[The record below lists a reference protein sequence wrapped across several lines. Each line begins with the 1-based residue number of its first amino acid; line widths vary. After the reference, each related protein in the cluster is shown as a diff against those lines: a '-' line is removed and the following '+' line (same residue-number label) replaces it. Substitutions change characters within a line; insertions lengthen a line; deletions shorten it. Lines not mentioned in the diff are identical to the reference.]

1 MSDIIIVA
9 PHNDDEIIGNY
20 MVLTNKNN
28 SNIIIIYDGDTPQE
42 RREEALKLKEY
53 FTNVK
58 MQLFQKSIPQPL
70 LNTENTFYFP
80 DPVYERH
87 PLHRQWGFMG
97 EQMARQ
103 GFDVVFYSTNMNAP
117 YIHEK
122 TCGNMI
128 INIFFLKGNVSGC
141 FKFFRVCC
149 FCFDTNWNV
158 FNWWKNYMVLASFY
172 H

>member
-117 YIHEK
+117 YIHELK
-122 TCGNMI
+122 DSVAKKLALETIYPNQKDLWKYDHKY
-128 INIFFLKGNVSGC
+128 FLFEGKC
-141 FKFFRVCC
+141 KWLF
-149 FCFDTNWNV
+149 
-158 FNWWKNYMVLASFY
+158 
-172 H
+172 